1 MKTIK
6 KHFALGIVMA
16 LVMAGGL
23 LLAFDYEDTRTAWT
37 AVISAIVLLALAI
50 VLTFYFDRKN
60 MLPE

>member
-1 MKTIK
+1 
-6 KHFALGIVMA
+6 MA

-50 VLTFYFDRKN
+50 VLTLYFDKKN

>member
-6 KHFALGIVMA
+6 KHLAVGIIMA
-16 LVMAGGL
+16 LVMAGCL
-23 LLAFDYEDTRTAWT
+23 LLAFDYEDLKTAWT

-50 VLTFYFDRKN
+50 FLTFYFDKKN